1 MQSLSYF
8 LYGFDIILSIVI
20 IAAAHVYKIVHDSL
34 TNQGFENRNMLS
46 LFFCGQEIRAA
57 YFEANCNTLISF
69 PDIKL

>member
-46 LFFCGQEIRAA
+46 LFFVVKKFVQH
-57 YFEANCNTLISF
+57 ISKQIAT
-69 PDIKL
+69 P